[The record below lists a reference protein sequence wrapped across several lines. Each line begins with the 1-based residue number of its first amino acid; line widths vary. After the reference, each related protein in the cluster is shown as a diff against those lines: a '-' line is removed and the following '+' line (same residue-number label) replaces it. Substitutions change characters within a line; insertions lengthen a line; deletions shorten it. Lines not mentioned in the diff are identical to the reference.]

1 MLEIFEKS
9 CILRGSFYNSI
20 SLINSKLEY
29 TMTFDDLMR
38 NGVDEDEFIVRL
50 PRIDTSGINSLFINK
65 ILFATFYSC
74 IPFFSQ

>member
-38 NGVDEDEFIVRL
+38 IRWC
-50 PRIDTSGINSLFINK
+50 R
-65 ILFATFYSC
+65 
-74 IPFFSQ
+74 